1 MDFFKKK
8 EPLIEASTPDA
19 QEAHTNM
26 GTPAASLMTGAGGL
40 TQMVEQTLKLEQ
52 ENNRILRHMQTM
64 DRIGFWVKL
73 LVWGLVLGLP
83 VIFFQPMLE
92 FAKRTIQE
100 NPSAFGIPSSEGFQR
115 IIDSFGSTNETP

>member
-8 EPLIEASTPDA
+8 EPLIQAEVPTEASHSSLGA
-19 QEAHTNM
+19 
-26 GTPAASLMTGAGGL
+26 PAAPLMTGAGGL
-40 TQMVEQTLKLEQ
+40 TSMVEQTLKLEQ

-64 DRIGFWVKL
+64 DRVGFWIKL

-92 FAKRTIQE
+92 FAKKTVQE
-100 NPSAFGIPSSEGFQR
+100 NPSAFGIPSPEAFQNFV
-115 IIDSFGSTNETP
+115 DSFGAKEEAP